1 MSARTI
7 SVSMIALMAA
17 MSAMPA
23 GAQEA
28 PEAAPEA
35 PEVEES
41 TGTHEFGGHVGFET
55 RVFFSSPTFSP
66 QANGRVQ
73 PSLML
78 QPEYRYEWND
88 GLDRITVIP
97 YGRID
102 SVDRQR
108 THFDIRELNWQRLGD
123 DWDMRIGL
131 AKVFWGVTES
141 RHLVDIINQSDTVE
155 NPNGED
161 KLGQPMLNVNFL
173 RDWGNVG
180 LFVMPG
186 FRERTYPGWSGRLRD
201 QMPTDIDN
209 PTYESS
215 MRSRHVD
222 FAARYSHFIG
232 DWDFGLSYFHGTGRE
247 PRLPISLQNGRLI
260 RTPTYDIID
269 QAGIDIQST
278 QDAWLLKF
286 EAISRWGNGDPQFF
300 AAVPG
305 VEYTIY
311 DLAESGADLGLL
323 AEYLY
328 DDRNANAPVTSAD
341 SDVFMALRLTM
352 NDSDDTD
359 FLIGSTVDRHTG
371 ALAIGVEAST
381 RLSEEWTAELEG
393 SIIANMPFD
402 DPLTGLRQDDYLQLR
417 LLRYF

>member
-1 MSARTI
+1 MTARSLSLST
-7 SVSMIALMAA
+7 LGLLAA
-17 MSAMPA
+17 VLAFPA
-23 GAQEA
+23 VAEDTG
-28 PEAAPEA
+28 
-35 PEVEES
+35 ES
-41 TGTHEFGGHVGFET
+41 GVHEFGGYLGFES
-55 RVFFSSPTFSP
+55 RVFFSSPAFNRQEGS
-66 QANGRVQ
+66 RVQ

-102 SVDRQR
+102 AVDRQR
-108 THFDIRELNWQRLGD
+108 THFDMRELNWQRLGD
-123 DWDMRIGL
+123 DWDMRVGL

-173 RDWGNVG
+173 RDWGTVG
-180 LFVMPG
+180 VFVLPG

-201 QMPTDIDN
+201 QIPTDVDN
-209 PTYESS
+209 PAYEANS
-215 MRSRHVD
+215 RGRHVD
-222 FAARYSHFIG
+222 FALRYAHFID
-232 DWDFGLSYFHGTGRE
+232 DWDIGLSYFHGTGRE
-247 PRLPISLQNGRLI
+247 PRLPITTDKGGRLV
-260 RTPTYDIID
+260 RTPTYDLID
-269 QAGIDIQST
+269 QVGLDLQST
-278 QDAWLLKF
+278 QDAWLFKL
-286 EAISRWGNGDPQFF
+286 EAISRWGNGDRQFF

-311 DLAESGADLGLL
+311 DLMETGADLGLL

-341 SDVFMALRLTM
+341 HDLFMALRLTV

-359 FLIGSTVDRHTG
+359 FLLGTTIDRLTG
-371 ALAIGVEAST
+371 GMGVGIEAST
-381 RLSEEWTAELEG
+381 RINANWTAELEG
-393 SIIANMPFD
+393 SIIANMPWN
-402 DPLTGLRQDDYLQLR
+402 DPMTGLRQDDYLQLR